1 MNLEI
6 AQRLQQLRQSH
17 GYSQETLA
25 EKLGLSRQAVSKWE
39 RAESSP
45 DTDNLIELAKLYGV
59 SLDEL
64 LFGPKPNGEAPAA
77 AEPAQ
82 TATADPE
89 PSTGEAPEAWV
100 VEAEPEELAEDYRR
114 RARRARFR
122 SYAFP
127 YPIFA
132 TLIFLIWGFLGGWY
146 ISWTMFLTVPL
157 YYTLIDAI
165 RKRNPSHFA
174 WPVFV
179 TFVFCFTG
187 MQWGIWHPM
196 WMIFLTVPL
205 YYSICSMF

>member
-6 AQRLQQLRQSH
+6 AQRLQQLRQTH

-64 LFGPKPNGEAPAA
+64 LFGKTTTEKTEVDGPVKA
-77 AEPAQ
+77 AEA
-82 TATADPE
+82 APE
-89 PSTGEAPEAWV
+89 PSGDEMVEGLEA
-100 VEAEPEELAEDYRR
+100 EAEPEEPTETYRKR
-114 RARRARFR
+114 VRRARFR
-122 SYAFP
+122 GNAFP
-127 YPIFA
+127 YPILA
-132 TLIFLIWGFLGGWY
+132 TLVFLIWGFLGGWY

-157 YYTLIDAI
+157 YYSLVSTI
-165 RKRNPSHFA
+165 RTRNPSHFA

-205 YYSICSMF
+205 YYSICSMFR